1 MKSKK
6 IAILCLIVAVSII
19 CTVVLAACDLKGG
32 DNDDTPKEFVIQYT
46 DDAGTHQINVTDG
59 MPYTLDVIPERK
71 GYTFEG
77 LFDAEVGGTQYVS
90 AKGASL
96 SAFTDKKNL
105 VLFPQFKAKEYNVV
119 LDYQGAAVTSIR
131 QLTVSY
137 NAKFPELPKNL
148 TNEHKTF
155 TGWYTKPNC
164 EGVQIA
170 DQWGLIPAVDVLND
184 KNFDLSGEYVYL
196 YAGFEAEKFN
206 VTCCFENGETEVV
219 QVDYDTPV
227 SQIVP
232 KKRVDGKAPITWSKS
247 QNGEIFN
254 GTITGDV
261 VLYAV
266 EYAPVIE
273 LDSNG
278 GNKVTPIV
286 AREGSTIALPTPTK
300 DMAKFA
306 YWEDMQGNEY
316 TSTTMPSSSISL
328 KAVWQAK
335 IVFDENGGT
344 DVDDISTSAGTSIT
358 LPSPEKEGFIFAGWY
373 TEDKQQYTSTTMPS
387 NGIKLKAGWYRE
399 KSQQIIVKAKDESE
413 AYSATVDRQGAT
425 CGPAADWRREADLS
439 KYLPSGGAKV
449 RIELHLYMRNN
460 QAKDIT
466 EAGFYLYDNAIVSDA
481 NYLTKLVDTVSST
494 SAKNY
499 TFSADIQMRSNI
511 LYLCFYSKKLDSS
524 KAGWTQTF
532 YSDIWFNLYYPD
544 TANLYL

>member
-19 CTVVLAACDLKGG
+19 CTVVLTACDLKGG

-286 AREGSTIALPTPTK
+286 AREGSTVALPTPTK

-316 TSTTMPSSSISL
+316 TSTTMPSNSISL

-373 TEDKQQYTSTTMPS
+373 TEDKQRYTSTTMPS

-399 KSQQIIVKAKDESE
+399 KK
-413 AYSATVDRQGAT
+413 ATVVVVAQNSAYEPSGAT
-425 CGPAADWRREADLS
+425 YDEFVADSLAVKMSSIFDADFCGRIKIKAHMKVAFSGKDYTSTPYIKLNYYSRNTAS
-439 KYLPSGGAKV
+439 SSYLLHSEKINVTSSSYQTVNFTANFVMDGNTMYCSRTCNYDPSYFK
-449 RIELHLYMRNN
+449 ISDY
-460 QAKDIT
+460 
-466 EAGFYLYDNAIVSDA
+466 YLEIS
-481 NYLTKLVDTVSST
+481 
-494 SAKNY
+494 
-499 TFSADIQMRSNI
+499 
-511 LYLCFYSKKLDSS
+511 
-524 KAGWTQTF
+524 
-532 YSDIWFNLYYPD
+532 YPD

>member
-19 CTVVLAACDLKGG
+19 CTVVLTACDLKGG

-59 MPYTLDVIPERK
+59 MPYTLDVIPEKK

-254 GTITGDV
+254 GTITGDG

-278 GNKVTPIV
+278 GSKVTPIV
-286 AREGSTIALPTPTK
+286 AREGSTVALPTPTK

-306 YWEDMQGNEY
+306 YWEDMQGNKY
-316 TSTTMPSSSISL
+316 TSTTMPSNSISL

-387 NGIKLKAGWYRE
+387 NGIKLKAGWYKE
-399 KSQQIIVKAKDESE
+399 KQALIVVYTRDNERKYSTPSLKMDNDLTIDFSQYISANFVGNIKIEAKIMLKNAYATLSE
-413 AYSATVDRQGAT
+413 PGSFTLALYN
-425 CGPAADWRREADLS
+425 ADILS
-439 KYLPSGGAKV
+439 DSYKV
-449 RIELHLYMRNN
+449 FDT
-460 QAKDIT
+460 K
-466 EAGFYLYDNAIVSDA
+466 FKIVSQEYA
-481 NYLTKLVDTVSST
+481 EYSYST
-494 SAKNY
+494 QV
-499 TFSADIQMRSNI
+499 QMRGNK
-511 LYLCFYSKKLDSS
+511 LYGAAYYCSYSGSWDR
-524 KAGWTQTF
+524 AMACDYRVTF
-532 YSDIWFNLYYPD
+532 TYPD

>member
-19 CTVVLAACDLKGG
+19 CTVVLTACDLKGG

-227 SQIVP
+227 SKIVP
-232 KKRVDGKAPITWSKS
+232 QKRVEGKAPITWSKS

-254 GTITGDV
+254 GTITDDG

-316 TSTTMPSSSISL
+316 TSTTMPSNSISL

-387 NGIKLKAGWYRE
+387 NGIKLKAGWYKEEEALIVVCPGDQSVTIYDDLAMYNKLTLDFSNYLPVDFRG
-399 KSQQIIVKAKDESE
+399 IIKIDAKLKLKGYASLSSPKPFEIALYSSE
-413 AYSATVDRQGAT
+413 ILSDSYKI
-425 CGPAADWRREADLS
+425 LS
-439 KYLPSGGAKV
+439 KSYTLTTSSYVESDYSVTTLLKGNKIYCAAKFPYGGLGSYGY
-449 RIELHLYMRNN
+449 I
-460 QAKDIT
+460 
-466 EAGFYLYDNAIVSDA
+466 SD
-481 NYLTKLVDTVSST
+481 YRVTLT
-494 SAKNY
+494 
-499 TFSADIQMRSNI
+499 
-511 LYLCFYSKKLDSS
+511 
-524 KAGWTQTF
+524 
-532 YSDIWFNLYYPD
+532 YPD

>member
-19 CTVVLAACDLKGG
+19 CTVVLTACDLKDG

-254 GTITGDV
+254 GTITDDG

-316 TSTTMPSSSISL
+316 TSTTMPSNSISL

-399 KSQQIIVKAKDESE
+399 KKTTVILTDSNTYRRWAVGWDITLPRIDKNACYEIAVNDFSDGKDINVRLELFIKVKTES
-413 AYSATVDRQGAT
+413 ASV
-425 CGPAADWRREADLS
+425 
-439 KYLPSGGAKV
+439 
-449 RIELHLYMRNN
+449 RNN
-460 QAKDIT
+460 LYVD
-466 EAGFYLYDNAIVSDA
+466 FYSQ
-481 NYLTKLVDTVSST
+481 KQVSST
-494 SAKNY
+494 YLLKTERLGEFVDSYKQFTITENFTVSENFFAVFYCALDKY
-499 TFSADIQMRSNI
+499 TDAMDC
-511 LYLCFYSKKLDSS
+511 YY
-524 KAGWTQTF
+524 
-532 YSDIWFNLYYPD
+532 NLYYPD